1 MMVKTCQ
8 EGSCVRKRNAQTI
21 NSRPKRAMQ
30 QVMNL
35 GQVFRRQRH
44 IRDRRDR
51 FPNDVSVRAAP
62 HQRVEHRARSTEP
75 PKNKNKIKGP
85 SYNFSA

>member
-1 MMVKTCQ
+1 
-8 EGSCVRKRNAQTI
+8 
-21 NSRPKRAMQ
+21 MQ

-62 HQRVEHRARSTEP
+62 HQRVEHRVQSTEP
-75 PKNKNKIKGP
+75 PPPQKKKKKKKKERKKNLEKLIGH
-85 SYNFSA
+85 SD